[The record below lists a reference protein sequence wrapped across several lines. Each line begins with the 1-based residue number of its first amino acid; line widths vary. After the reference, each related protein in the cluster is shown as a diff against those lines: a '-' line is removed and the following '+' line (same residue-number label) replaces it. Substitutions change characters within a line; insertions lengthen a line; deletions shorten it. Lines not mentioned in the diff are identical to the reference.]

1 MFANLRTIIYEKRGK
16 MTTFNMFSPIFP
28 CIFGQKRSGKDT
40 KKADRAELPYPLD
53 ESKAPTVTNHL
64 SHHFGEFGL

>member
-1 MFANLRTIIYEKRGK
+1 MFT
-16 MTTFNMFSPIFP
+16 PIFP
-28 CIFGQKRSGKDT
+28 YIFGQKRSGKDT

-53 ESKAPTVTNHL
+53 ESKAPTVANHL

>member
-1 MFANLRTIIYEKRGK
+1 
-16 MTTFNMFSPIFP
+16 MTTFYMFSPIFP

-53 ESKAPTVTNHL
+53 VPYALSMATPDESKAPTVTNHL